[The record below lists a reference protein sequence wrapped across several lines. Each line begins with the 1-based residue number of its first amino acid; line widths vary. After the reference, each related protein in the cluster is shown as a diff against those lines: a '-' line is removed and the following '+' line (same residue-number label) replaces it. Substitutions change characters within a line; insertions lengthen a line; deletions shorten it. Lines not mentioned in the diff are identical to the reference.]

1 MIFQINA
8 LEGENGGVGRIP
20 EVSGDTVGIEPCGI
34 DDGPV
39 GECSPVITS
48 AQDRMGSKSFLVRTP
63 VKI

>member
-1 MIFQINA
+1 MNS

-20 EVSGDTVGIEPCGI
+20 EVSGDTVGIESCGI
-34 DDGPV
+34 DDGPI

>member
-1 MIFQINA
+1 MIFQINT
-8 LEGENGGVGRIP
+8 LEGKDGGVGRIP

-39 GECSPVITS
+39 GECSLDISS
-48 AQDRMGSKSFLVRTP
+48 AQDRMGFKSFPVRSS